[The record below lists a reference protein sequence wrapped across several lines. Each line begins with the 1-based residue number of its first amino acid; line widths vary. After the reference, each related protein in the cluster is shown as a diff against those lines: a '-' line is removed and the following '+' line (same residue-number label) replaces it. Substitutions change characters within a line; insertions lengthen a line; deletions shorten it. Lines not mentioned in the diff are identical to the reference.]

1 MTRLINAVGLVAA
14 LIVTVLGLIV
24 AGLVSLAGLMVI
36 GREPGAALG
45 ALVFAAMVSVPTLIT
60 FGVARAI
67 RLSRAVQAPPPPP
80 PPQMLPGTVSQP
92 GADQGSP
99 LGQDQPLYNP
109 YDLR

>member
-24 AGLVSLAGLMVI
+24 AGLVSLAALMVI

-45 ALVFAAMVSVPTLIT
+45 ALVFAAMVAVPTLIT

-80 PPQMLPGTVSQP
+80 PPMLPGTGGQP
-92 GADQGSP
+92 GADQASP
-99 LGQDQPLYNP
+99 LGQDQALYNP

>member
-14 LIVTVLGLIV
+14 LVVTVLGLIV
-24 AGLVSLAGLMVI
+24 AGLVSLAALMVI

-45 ALVFAAMVSVPTLIT
+45 ALIFAAMVSVPTLIT

-80 PPQMLPGTVSQP
+80 PPMLPGAVSQS
-92 GADQGSP
+92 GADQASP

>member
-24 AGLVSLAGLMVI
+24 AGLVSLAVLMVI

-45 ALVFAAMVSVPTLIT
+45 ALIFAAMVSVPTLIT

-80 PPQMLPGTVSQP
+80 PPMLPGTVGQP
-92 GADQGSP
+92 GADQASP